1 MFKGPTGG
9 LVAAPAWHDFMA
21 YAISKR
27 PVEYFSKPNYQVVN
41 KPMLNGQYVNQIG
54 STLQAH
60 SILFYVDKNDP
71 LGTIPRNPENDSQF
85 SA

>member
-1 MFKGPTGG
+1 ME
-9 LVAAPAWHDFMA
+9 

-27 PVEYFSKPNYQVVN
+27 PVEYFDKPTYTTVN
-41 KPMLNGQYVNQIG
+41 KPMLNGQYINQLG
-54 STLQAH
+54 SLQAH

-71 LGTIPRNPENDSQF
+71 LGAIPRNPLNDSQF

>member
-9 LVAAPAWHDFMA
+9 LVAAPAWHEFMK

-27 PVEYFSKPNYQVVN
+27 PVEYFEKPNYQVVN
-41 KPMLNGQYVNQIG
+41 KPMLNGKYINSLG
-54 STLQAH
+54 SLQAH

-71 LGTIPRNPENDSQF
+71 LGPIPRNPGNDPQF
-85 SA
+85 ST